1 MNIDTLVEN
10 FYRKVDD
17 NEDLINEVMKFLVQ
31 PLTEDQ
37 LGAGARDRIIRL
49 PNLMATEI
57 TVGQK
62 PGSEERQ
69 QFELW
74 MGNIGMGGGEDASDV
89 AKKLTAVTDFFA
101 NPADQ
106 LANATLPETLSYL
119 MFLNQFVYMLKEFNA
134 SVAGFLWEPF
144 LAALF
149 GGESKQVPTSKGD
162 IADIRIYTPGRPD
175 QPISL
180 KILNEAGEVKGSFY
194 DLIDHFAKGGTSM
207 RYIIVV
213 KDQSAIKKDVS
224 AVTFYEFN
232 ITAESFFDWIGTV
245 RHEEVATILPDL
257 PFTLAKGGKGVA
269 VKLGPE
275 KLEKG
280 DRPRNNG
287 DWFWIRAAQ
296 QEGHGKT
303 IQTKWFRLGQLVTLE
318 DGTRAAKVGFG
329 QKGKIRAVDPEGKTI
344 KALNIQGISDV
355 LENGLL
361 PLNASLTADIGEFQK
376 GGVGGAT
383 AKATYQK
390 RDSEAPGLLGIGG
403 NDTPKLWGS
412 IEKLSQWAALRDK
425 LIARR
430 DEEGKLPK
438 GVTDKMNKE
447 AAKKLFTAMRDGDP
461 ELNME
466 RAPGASGKGE
476 GKAEEGSGTQFHI
489 SPKHYKGL
497 GVNLGTLKITEKE
510 VVDFFKLAAENMNE
524 ELVVMFNKLAD
535 LNDNIGRFFL
545 SSCGES
551 GDGPAQ
557 CTEDDAANRTE
568 AGQAAIND
576 SKELEAAV
584 VSSVSG
590 MK

>member
-1 MNIDTLVEN
+1 MNIDKLVKSYYSDKDET
-10 FYRKVDD
+10 
-17 NEDLINEVMKFLVQ
+17 ESLINEVMRFLVQ
-31 PLTEDQ
+31 PLAEDKK
-37 LGAGARDRIIRL
+37 GASARDRVIRL

-74 MGNIGMGGGEDASDV
+74 MGNIGMGGGEDASAV
-89 AKKLTAVTDFFA
+89 SQKLTAVTNFFA
-101 NPADQ
+101 DPAQ
-106 LANATLPETLSYL
+106 HLTNATIPETLSYL

-149 GGESKQVPTSKGD
+149 GGDSKQVPTSRGD

-180 KILNEAGEVKGSFY
+180 KILNEEGEVKGSFY
-194 DLIDHFAKGGTSM
+194 DLVDHFANGGSEM

-213 KDQSAIKKDVS
+213 KDQSAIKKDIS
-224 AVTFYEFN
+224 AVTFYEFE
-232 ITAESFFDWIGTV
+232 ITAQSFFDWIGTV
-245 RHEEVATILPDL
+245 KHEEVATILPDL
-257 PFTLAKGGKGVA
+257 PFTLGQKRTKGVV
-269 VKLGPE
+269 VKQGPE

-280 DRPRNNG
+280 RRPRDDG
-287 DWFWIRAAQ
+287 DWFWIRATH
-296 QEGHGKT
+296 QEGSGKT
-303 IQTKWFRLGQLVTLE
+303 IQTKWYRFGQLVTLE
-318 DGTRAAKVGFG
+318 NGTQAAKVGLG
-329 QKGKIRAVDPEGKTI
+329 VKGKIKGIEAQTI
-344 KALNIQGISDV
+344 KTLNIQGISDAV
-355 LENGLL
+355 QAGHL
-361 PLNASLTADIGEFQK
+361 PLNAPLTANIGAFA
-376 GGVGGAT
+376 GGGEGGAT

-390 RDSEAPGLLGIGG
+390 QSPKAGPASGLLGIGG

-425 LIARR
+425 WSAPPKDGGLGPK
-430 DEEGKLPK
+430 EG
-438 GVTDKMNKE
+438 
-447 AAKKLFTAMRDGDP
+447 AKKLFTAIRDGVP
-461 ELNME
+461 ELNLD
-466 RAPGASGKGE
+466 RAPGASGKGG
-476 GKAEEGSGTQFHI
+476 GKTVEGSGTQFHI

-497 GVNLGTLKITEKE
+497 GTNLGTLRITEKE
-510 VVDFFKLAAENMNE
+510 VVDFFKAASETMNE

-545 SSCGES
+545 ANC
-551 GDGPAQ
+551 GDGKV
-557 CTEDDAANRTE
+557 CTDKDAANRTE

-590 MK
+590 MI

>member
-1 MNIDTLVEN
+1 MNIDTLVES
-10 FYRKVDD
+10 FYKKAND
-17 NEDLINEVMKFLVQ
+17 EDLINEVLQFLVQ
-31 PLTEDQ
+31 PLTEDKK
-37 LGAGARDRIIRL
+37 GAAARDRVIRL

-62 PGSEERQ
+62 PGSEERK

-74 MGNIGMGGGEDASDV
+74 MGNIGMGGGEDASAV
-89 AKKLTAVTDFFA
+89 NQKLTAVTEFFA
-101 NPADQ
+101 NPAQ
-106 LANATLPETLSYL
+106 HLTNATIPETLSYL

-149 GGESKQVPTSKGD
+149 GGRSEQVPTSRGD
-162 IADIRIYTPGRPD
+162 IADIRIYTPGHPD

-245 RHEEVATILPDL
+245 EHEEVATMGRKK
-257 PFTLAKGGKGVA
+257 FTLERALKGNVDGIILKTGD
-269 VKLGPE
+269 KTGP
-275 KLEKG
+275 
-280 DRPRNNG
+280 
-287 DWFWIRAAQ
+287 Q
-296 QEGHGKT
+296 QEGGPYIWIRHSERSYGKKQALKWRPLGRQEKGG
-303 IQTKWFRLGQLVTLE
+303 INTK
-318 DGTRAAKVGFG
+318 
-329 QKGKIRAVDPEGKTI
+329 
-344 KALNIQGISDV
+344 
-355 LENGLL
+355 
-361 PLNASLTADIGEFQK
+361 LTAFRKTAEILNLEGAESGQIDLNTPLAADVALFKG

-383 AKATYQK
+383 PKAKYQK
-390 RDSEAPGLLGIGG
+390 EPGEAPGLLGIGG
-403 NDTPKLWGS
+403 KDTKKLWGS
-412 IEKLSQWAALRDK
+412 IEKLSAWAALRSE
-425 LIARR
+425 LIKPR
-430 DEEGKLPK
+430 DEEGKLPP
-438 GVTDKMNKE
+438 GVSDKMNKE
-447 AAKKLFTAMRDGDP
+447 GAKKLFTAIRDGDP
-461 ELNME
+461 ELGLE
-466 RAPGASGKGE
+466 RAPGASGKGK

-497 GVNLGTLKITEKE
+497 GADLGTLRITEKE
-510 VVDFFKLAAENMNE
+510 VVDFFRLAAENMNE

-545 SSCGES
+545 SSCGT
-551 GDGPAQ
+551 GADGPAQ
-557 CTEDDAANRTE
+557 CTPDDAANRTE

>member
-1 MNIDTLVEN
+1 MNIDALVEN
-10 FYRKVDD
+10 FYSKADA

-31 PLTEDQ
+31 PLTEDKK
-37 LGAGARDRIIRL
+37 GAAARDRVIRL

-62 PGSEERQ
+62 PGSEERK

-74 MGNIGMGGGEDASDV
+74 MGNIGMGGGEDASAV
-89 AKKLTAVTDFFA
+89 NQKLTAVTEFFA
-101 NPADQ
+101 NPAQ
-106 LANATLPETLSYL
+106 HLTNATIPETLSYL

-149 GGESKQVPTSKGD
+149 GGRSEQVPTSRGD
-162 IADIRIYTPGRPD
+162 IADIRIYTPGHPD

-245 RHEEVATILPDL
+245 KHEEVATILPDL
-257 PFTLAKGGKGVA
+257 PFTMGKGGKGVLR
-269 VKLGPE
+269 KLGPE
-275 KLEKG
+275 TLEKG
-280 DRPRNNG
+280 KNPPGNG
-287 DWFWIRAAQ
+287 DWFWIRAAH

-303 IQTKWFRLGQLVTLE
+303 IQTKWYRLGQLVTLE
-318 DGTRAAKVGFG
+318 DGTQAARVGLG
-329 QKGKIRAVDPEGKTI
+329 RNGTIRGSDPEGKTI
-344 KALNIQGISDV
+344 KALNIQGISDA

-361 PLNASLTADIGEFQK
+361 PLNAPLTADIGEFQK

-383 AKATYQK
+383 AKAKYQK
-390 RDSEAPGLLGIGG
+390 QSGTAPGLLGIGG
-403 NDTPKLWGS
+403 KDTKKLWGS
-412 IEKLSQWAALRDK
+412 IEQLSAWAALRSQ
-425 LIARR
+425 LIAPP
-430 DEEGKLPK
+430 DKEGNLPA
-438 GVTDKMNKE
+438 GSLGPKE
-447 AAKKLFTAMRDGDP
+447 GAKKLFTAIRDGDP
-461 ELNME
+461 ELGLE

-489 SPKHYKGL
+489 SPKHYKGA
-497 GVNLGTLKITEKE
+497 GANLGTLKITEKE
-510 VVDFFKLAAENMNE
+510 VVDFFRLAAENMNE

-545 SSCGES
+545 SSCGT
-551 GDGPAQ
+551 GADGPAQ
-557 CTEDDAANRTE
+557 CTPDDAANRTE

>member
-1 MNIDTLVEN
+1 MNIDTLVES
-10 FYRKVDD
+10 FYKKVKD
-17 NEDLINEVMKFLVQ
+17 EDLINEVLQFLVQ
-31 PLTEDQ
+31 PLTEDKK
-37 LGAGARDRIIRL
+37 GAASRDRVIRL

-74 MGNIGMGGGEDASDV
+74 MGNIGMGGGEDASAV
-89 AKKLTAVTDFFA
+89 NQKLTAVTEFFA
-101 NPADQ
+101 NPAQ
-106 LANATLPETLSYL
+106 HLTNATIPETLSYL

-149 GGESKQVPTSKGD
+149 GGRSEQVPTSRGD
-162 IADIRIYTPGRPD
+162 IADIRIYTPGHPD

-245 RHEEVATILPDL
+245 KHEEVAIILPDL
-257 PFTLAKGGKGVA
+257 PFTLAKGGKGVLT
-269 VKLGPE
+269 KTGPE
-275 KLEKG
+275 KLEKQEN
-280 DRPRNNG
+280 PRGNG
-287 DWFWIRAAQ
+287 DWVWIRAAH

-303 IQTKWFRLGQLVTLE
+303 IQTKWYRFGQLVTLE
-318 DGTRAAKVGFG
+318 DGTRAAHVGFG
-329 QKGKIRAVDPEGKTI
+329 RNGTIRGSDPEGKTI
-344 KALNIQGISDV
+344 KALNIQGISDA
-355 LENGLL
+355 LESGLL
-361 PLNASLTADIGEFQK
+361 PLNAPLTADIGEFQK

-390 RDSEAPGLLGIGG
+390 QSGTAPGLLGIGG
-403 NDTPKLWGS
+403 KDTKKLWGS

-425 LIARR
+425 LIAPR
-430 DEEGKLPK
+430 DEEGKLPA
-438 GVTDKMNKE
+438 GVTDKTNKE

-466 RAPGASGKGE
+466 RAPGASGKGK

-497 GVNLGTLKITEKE
+497 GADLGTLRITEKE
-510 VVDFFKLAAENMNE
+510 VVDFFRLAAENMNE

-545 SSCGES
+545 SSCGT
-551 GDGPAQ
+551 GADGPAQ
-557 CTEDDAANRTE
+557 CTPDDAANRTE